1 MGALDAEIKIK
12 GLVFPECMAGI
23 EMIFF
28 DIGGV
33 LVEGDGARDTIR
45 KAVAEYGLPPEMARI
60 IETNHWIP
68 FALGMT
74 SEEEYWAGIKKDLG
88 LEDELDQL
96 KERAYESFHLVQE
109 TLDIAVELSK
119 EYRIGIIS
127 NHSNEWSDYLIETF
141 GFSDYFDP
149 IIISSRVGM
158 RKPGLGIYEVAL
170 RVAGIPAEKALFID
184 DRQDNIESA
193 VLLGMQGIVFES
205 PGQLREELKKVLGEY
220 GED

>member
-1 MGALDAEIKIK
+1 MGPLDAEIKIN
-12 GLVFPECMAGI
+12 GFVFPECMAGI
-23 EMIFF
+23 ELVFF

-33 LVEGDGARDTIR
+33 LVEGYGARDTIQ
-45 KAVAEYGLPPEMARI
+45 KAIAEYGLPPEMAST

-68 FALGMT
+68 FALGLT
-74 SEEEYWAGIKKDLG
+74 SEEEYWAGIKRDLQ
-88 LEDELDQL
+88 LEEGLDQL

-141 GFSDYFDP
+141 GFREHFDP
-149 IIISSRVGM
+149 VIISSRVGM
-158 RKPGLGIYEVAL
+158 RKPGLGIYEAAL
-170 RVAGIPAEKALFID
+170 REAGIAAEKALFID

-193 VLLGMQGIVFES
+193 VLLGMKGIVFES
-205 PGQLREELKKVLGEY
+205 PGQLREELKRILGEY